1 MVLLTQDF
9 LYQLLI
15 TILFLI
21 FCHIFS
27 FHSLLMSY
35 NFLRLKSADHFFQN
49 CVTYFLKALACHWK
63 EMTVTERHFQESIF
77 TVYRNSKNTWC
88 KNFCFRNTFLKEQ
101 SFFMR
106 TSKTL
111 MMLNVLV
118 FWWFSV
124 LKCSFYVLT
133 LMLLLE
139 RKLKLSLKNI
149 LMLNLRSAK
158 LYTPVGHPVTL
169 KTMTSTVL
177 ESFFC
182 NNFFSKYNSSLFW
195 FFLFKLRSLK
205 MSLIFFY
212 FLPISASFFS

>member
-21 FCHIFS
+21 CCHIFT
-27 FHSLLMSY
+27 FYSLLMSY
-35 NFLRLKSADHFFQN
+35 NFLILKSAYHFFQKG
-49 CVTYFLKALACHWK
+49 VTYFLKALACHWK
-63 EMTVTERHFQESIF
+63 EMTVTERYFQESIF
-77 TVYRNSKNTWC
+77 TVYRNSNNTWC
-88 KNFCFRNTFLKEQ
+88 KNVCFRNTFVKEQ

-111 MMLNVLV
+111 MMFNVLV
-118 FWWFSV
+118 FWWFPV
-124 LKCSFYVLT
+124 LKCYFYVLT

-149 LMLNLRSAK
+149 FILNLRSAK

-169 KTMTSTVL
+169 KTMTSAVFK
-177 ESFFC
+177 SFFC
-182 NNFFSKYNSSLFW
+182 NNFFNKYKSSLFW
-195 FFLFKLRSLK
+195 FFVFQLRSLK
-205 MSLIFFY
+205 MFLICSY
-212 FLPISASFFS
+212 FLPISASLFS

>member
-35 NFLRLKSADHFFQN
+35 NFLRLKSAEHFFQN

-77 TVYRNSKNTWC
+77 TVCRNSNNTWC
-88 KNFCFRNTFLKEQ
+88 RNVCFRNSFLKEQ

-106 TSKTL
+106 ASKTL
-111 MMLNVLV
+111 RMLNVLV
-118 FWWFSV
+118 FWWFPV
-124 LKCSFYVLT
+124 LKCYFYVLT

-139 RKLKLSLKNI
+139 RKLKLSLKNFLI
-149 LMLNLRSAK
+149 LNLSSVK

-169 KTMTSTVL
+169 KTMTSAVFK
-177 ESFFC
+177 SFFC
-182 NNFFSKYNSSLFW
+182 NNFFNKYNSSLFW
-195 FFLFKLRSLK
+195 FFVFQLRSLK
-205 MSLIFFY
+205 MFLICSY
-212 FLPISASFFS
+212 FLPISASLFS

>member
-77 TVYRNSKNTWC
+77 TVCRNSNNTWC
-88 KNFCFRNTFLKEQ
+88 RNVCFRNSFLKEQ

-106 TSKTL
+106 ASKTL
-111 MMLNVLV
+111 RMLNVLV
-118 FWWFSV
+118 FWWFPV
-124 LKCSFYVLT
+124 LKCYFYVLT

-139 RKLKLSLKNI
+139 RKLKLSLKNFLI
-149 LMLNLRSAK
+149 LNLSSAK

-169 KTMTSTVL
+169 KTMTSAVFK
-177 ESFFC
+177 SFFC
-182 NNFFSKYNSSLFW
+182 NNFFNKYNSSLFW
-195 FFLFKLRSLK
+195 FFVFQLRSLK
-205 MSLIFFY
+205 MFLICSY
-212 FLPISASFFS
+212 FLPISASLFS